1 VIGLNLSGHN
11 LSGLVKS
18 IKFLNLPYLERLN
31 LVNCNIGEIPSF
43 VQKLGGLVELDLSIN
58 KIHGKVPKWIWL
70 LESLV
75 YLNLSNNFLDGF
87 EAPPSAPFLSSL
99 TSLDLTSNLIEGSI
113 PTLPISISFLSL
125 AKNKLTGEIPVSLC
139 SLSNLTILDACY
151 NYMSGLIPKCL
162 EVLGDTLIV
171 LNLRKNRFS
180 GLMPWKFTKEC
191 SLKTLNLYA
200 NQLTGKIPMSLKHC
214 KRLQVLDLGD
224 NQIND
229 TFPFW
234 LGVLPDL
241 RVLILQSN
249 SLRGP
254 IGEPLASNDFPMLQ
268 ILDLSSNYFT
278 GNLPLDY
285 FAIWKSMRIKLNGSL
300 MYMGSYYYREW
311 MSITS
316 KGQRMDDINI
326 LTIFNVLD
334 LSNNLFEGEIPEV
347 IGDLKLLEVL
357 NLSTNNLIGEIPLS
371 LSKLTLLESLDLSKN
386 KLIGEIPMKLLSLT
400 FLSVL
405 NLSYNRLEGKIPIGN
420 QFSTFANDS
429 YEGNIGLCGFPLSKK
444 CDDVEDHQSS
454 GAQRESILS
463 DPISPFS
470 WKFALVGYG
479 CGAPVGVAIGYILF
493 WRTKRCTKWIE
504 QSFKAK
510 KRQKN
515 EQNRRRR
522 RKFK

>member
-1 VIGLNLSGHN
+1 
-11 LSGLVKS
+11 
-18 IKFLNLPYLERLN
+18 
-31 LVNCNIGEIPSF
+31 
-43 VQKLGGLVELDLSIN
+43 
-58 KIHGKVPKWIWL
+58 
-70 LESLV
+70 
-75 YLNLSNNFLDGF
+75 
-87 EAPPSAPFLSSL
+87 
-99 TSLDLTSNLIEGSI
+99 
-113 PTLPISISFLSL
+113 
-125 AKNKLTGEIPVSLC
+125 
-139 SLSNLTILDACY
+139 
-151 NYMSGLIPKCL
+151 
-162 EVLGDTLIV
+162 
-171 LNLRKNRFS
+171 
-180 GLMPWKFTKEC
+180 
-191 SLKTLNLYA
+191 
-200 NQLTGKIPMSLKHC
+200 
-214 KRLQVLDLGD
+214 
-224 NQIND
+224 
-229 TFPFW
+229 
-234 LGVLPDL
+234 
-241 RVLILQSN
+241 
-249 SLRGP
+249 
-254 IGEPLASNDFPMLQ
+254 
-268 ILDLSSNYFT
+268 
-278 GNLPLDY
+278 
-285 FAIWKSMRIKLNGSL
+285 
-300 MYMGSYYYREW
+300 MGSYYYREW

-470 WKFALVGYG
+470 WKFASVGYG

>member
-1 VIGLNLSGHN
+1 NSSFTPLSQTSSHPFLGQHCSSTKPESSIPLQPSSVTKHVFGLNLSGHN
-11 LSGLVKS
+11 LSGLVNS

-99 TSLDLTSNLIEGSI
+99 TSLDLTCNLIEGSI

-151 NYMSGLIPKCL
+151 NYMSGQIPKCL

-249 SLRGP
+249 SLRCP

-357 NLSTNNLIGEIPLS
+357 NL
-371 LSKLTLLESLDLSKN
+371 
-386 KLIGEIPMKLLSLT
+386 LT

>member
-1 VIGLNLSGHN
+1 VIGLNLRGHN
-11 LSGLVKS
+11 LSGLVNS

-70 LESLV
+70 SESLV

-125 AKNKLTGEIPVSLC
+125 AMNNLTGEIPVSLC

-151 NYMSGLIPKCL
+151 NYMSGQIPKCL

-180 GLMPWKFTKEC
+180 GLMPWNFTNEC

-200 NQLTGKIPMSLKHC
+200 NQLTGKIPVSLKHC

-229 TFPFW
+229 TFPSW

-254 IGEPLASNDFPMLQ
+254 IGEPLTSNDFPMLQ

-357 NLSTNNLIGEIPLS
+357 NLSTNNLIGEIPIS

-386 KLIGEIPMKLLSLT
+386 KLIGEIPTQLLSLT

-429 YEGNIGLCGFPLSKK
+429 YEGNIGLCGVPLSKK
-444 CDDVEDHQSS
+444 CYDVEDHQSS

-463 DPISPFS
+463 DPGSPFS
-470 WKFALVGYG
+470 WEFALVGYG
-479 CGAPVGVAIGYILF
+479 CGVPVGVAVGYILF

-522 RKFK
+522 RMF